1 MSFVKHGV
9 YKNVTVRSELE
20 GNYVPSSFKDQWPL
34 SSSISIT
41 NLNVGKPGIKV
52 ARWFKSLFLLDR
64 QRKVQEINAIRKS
77 RFNMVS

>member
-20 GNYVPSSFKDQWPL
+20 GKFGPASFKDQRPL

-64 QRKVQEINAIRKS
+64 QRKVQEINAILKS